1 MKALKGAHPEES
13 PCRGFLRDCEIFEN
27 LRFQQARGLFSGMSH
42 YLEAFFPILEISK
55 WRISLNVPR
64 VVPRLCPDNKRNS
77 SSPHS
82 SPLNSDSVHF
92 VIAKNQMSIGKVLI
106 FLSFLFRLT
115 FRASETCLFTNFMAF
130 CIFSSE
136 TKTVYFPPS
145 VLHYQLM

>member
-1 MKALKGAHPEES
+1 
-13 PCRGFLRDCEIFEN
+13 
-27 LRFQQARGLFSGMSH
+27 MSH

-77 SSPHS
+77 SRPHS

-130 CIFSSE
+130 CMFQLGNKNRLLTFHPQSYISILCKGRKNNFNNFRLGSSACLAR
-136 TKTVYFPPS
+136 VLSVS
-145 VLHYQLM
+145 VLK

>member
-1 MKALKGAHPEES
+1 
-13 PCRGFLRDCEIFEN
+13 
-27 LRFQQARGLFSGMSH
+27 MSH

-77 SSPHS
+77 SRPHS

-130 CIFSSE
+130 CMFQLRD
-136 TKTVYFPPS
+136 KTRLLSTLSLTFQSYVRGEKMILITSGSACLVRVLSVS
-145 VLHYQLM
+145 VLK

>member
-1 MKALKGAHPEES
+1 
-13 PCRGFLRDCEIFEN
+13 
-27 LRFQQARGLFSGMSH
+27 MSH

-130 CIFSSE
+130 CMFQLRD
-136 TKTVYFPPS
+136 KTRLLSTLSLTFQSYVRGEKIILITLGSAWLVRVLSVS
-145 VLHYQLM
+145 VLK